1 MNNLNVYIKEITK
14 PYNFKK
20 QPHGNFKSYLL
31 ENEKIEIIEFM
42 LKKGSHL
49 FNGEVTRLDRF
60 IEYRDCIDIYISPL
74 TYFDS
79 LVTNM
84 LYHKYFEKVLEL
96 GDTKEERIIKSSI
109 CRIAE
114 AGVFD
119 FESIIDNENLA
130 NTIAVSCL
138 IADASGRYGLVS
150 RNQKVAIGKGLMG
163 VTVTGAV
170 DGIDYVTDDPILS
183 CVKREA
189 KEELGVM
196 ISDAKVRS
204 IVISSKKLQPIF
216 IVDAFINDTWEN
228 ILRAI
233 PNSTDFS
240 SENENFHIVPPKKLM
255 LFAQSYPMTDAA
267 RYHLIHCNKNIS

>member
-1 MNNLNVYIKEITK
+1 MSNPNVYVKEITK

-20 QPHGNFKSYLL
+20 QLHGNFKSYLL
-31 ENEKIEIIEFM
+31 ENEKKEIIEFM
-42 LKKGSHL
+42 LKKRSHL
-49 FNGEVTRLDRF
+49 FNGDVIRLDKF
-60 IEYRDCIDIYISPL
+60 IEYRECIDMYISPL
-74 TYFDS
+74 SYFDS

-84 LYHKYFEKVLEL
+84 LYHKYSEKALEL
-96 GDTKEERIIKSSI
+96 GDTQEERIIKSSI

-114 AGVFD
+114 AGVSD

-138 IADASGRYGLVS
+138 IADASGKYGLVS

-170 DGIDYVTDDPILS
+170 DGTDYIMDDPILS
-183 CVKREA
+183 CAKREA

-196 ISDAKVRS
+196 IRDAKVCA

-216 IVDAFINDTWEN
+216 IVDAFIDDTWEN
-228 ILRAI
+228 IISTI
-233 PNSTDFS
+233 PNSIDFS
-240 SENENFHIVPPKKLM
+240 HCSKK
-255 LFAQSYPMTDAA
+255 
-267 RYHLIHCNKNIS
+267 